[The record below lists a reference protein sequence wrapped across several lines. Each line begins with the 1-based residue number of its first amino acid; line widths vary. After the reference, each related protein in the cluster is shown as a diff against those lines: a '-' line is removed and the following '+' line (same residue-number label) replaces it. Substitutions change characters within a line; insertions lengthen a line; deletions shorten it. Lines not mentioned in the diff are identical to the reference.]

1 MEASRVAATVAQI
14 CALVALL
21 AGVYLLAGLA
31 WTLVTGALVVGTLS
45 VLIEYLAARSPR
57 PPVAPA
63 PGGDR

>member
-1 MEASRVAATVAQI
+1 MDASRAVATVAQL

-45 VLIEYLAARSPR
+45 VLVEYLASRPPR
-57 PPVAPA
+57 PPAAPA